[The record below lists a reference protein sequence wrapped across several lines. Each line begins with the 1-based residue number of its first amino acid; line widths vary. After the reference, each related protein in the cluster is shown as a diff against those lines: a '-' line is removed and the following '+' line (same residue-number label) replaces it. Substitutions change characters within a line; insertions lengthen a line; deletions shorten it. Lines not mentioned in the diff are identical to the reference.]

1 MLSCVD
7 VAGRRLWLTMRG
19 DTSGVSTYEVV
30 ATAAVQLSLVLSVSI
45 EEFYGPN
52 IIQNIATLLQVRL
65 PHTVTCS

>member
-1 MLSCVD
+1 
-7 VAGRRLWLTMRG
+7 MRG

-65 PHTVTCS
+65 PLTVTCS